1 MHPGRRPSRATLP
14 RWEARPRYFGLLA
27 VVFAAVASASGSDS
41 RTHPSPFLPPPGDP
55 SAAVAPAAAKD
66 SLEFTGVIVTG
77 QTVLLNLTD
86 TQAKKSFWIGV
97 GKSENGVEAV
107 DYDRRQDAATL
118 KVRGETK
125 RLVMKQPVVVASSG
139 TSAATV
145 PIAPVVPL
153 PPPSTPAEAER
164 EARMLVSDLLEI
176 GMQQRKAYEEA
187 QRKAALEATK
197 TNASAL
203 PIAPAQNAPG
213 LVPQP

>member
-1 MHPGRRPSRATLP
+1 MFAV
-14 RWEARPRYFGLLA
+14 FLA
-27 VVFAAVASASGSDS
+27 VIASASASDS
-41 RTHPSPFLPPPGDP
+41 RLHPSPFLPPPGDP
-55 SAAVAPAAAKD
+55 SGPVASAAAKD

-97 GKSENGVEAV
+97 GKSENDVEAV
-107 DYDRRQDAATL
+107 DYDRRQDAAIL

-197 TNASAL
+197 TNAAPL
-203 PIAPAQNAPG
+203 PVTPAQNAPG

>member
-1 MHPGRRPSRATLP
+1 MHPGHRASRAPLP
-14 RWEARPRYFGLLA
+14 RWEVRLCPLGMIAVLLA
-27 VVFAAVASASGSDS
+27 GLASVSASES
-41 RTHPSPFLPPPGDP
+41 RLHPSPFLPPPGDP
-55 SAAVAPAAAKD
+55 SAPVTTAAAKD
-66 SLEFTGVIVTG
+66 FLEFTGVIVTG
-77 QTVLLNLTD
+77 KTVLLNLTD
-86 TQAKKSFWIGV
+86 TQAKKSFWIGI
-97 GKSENGVEAV
+97 GKSDNGVEAV

-197 TNASAL
+197 TNAAPL
-203 PIAPAQNAPG
+203 PVAPAQSAPG

>member
-1 MHPGRRPSRATLP
+1 
-14 RWEARPRYFGLLA
+14 
-27 VVFAAVASASGSDS
+27 
-41 RTHPSPFLPPPGDP
+41 
-55 SAAVAPAAAKD
+55 
-66 SLEFTGVIVTG
+66 
-77 QTVLLNLTD
+77 
-86 TQAKKSFWIGV
+86 
-97 GKSENGVEAV
+97 
-107 DYDRRQDAATL
+107 
-118 KVRGETK
+118 
-125 RLVMKQPVVVASSG
+125 MKQPVVVASSG

-197 TNASAL
+197 TNAAPL
-203 PIAPAQNAPG
+203 PVAPAQNAPG